1 MSKLRILYGNIL
13 DIKEGII
20 CQQVNCMGVMGS
32 GLAKQIRNKY
42 PRVYQKYKDFLNDK
56 SLKIIPIGKNIR
68 GLKVVEETSEDFIGK
83 VLMVDI
89 KDNLYIANLFAQ
101 HKYGRD
107 KQYTE
112 YDKFE
117 ESLENLKFSI
127 TDTNLENLPIY
138 FPYKIGCG
146 LGGGDWNIISS
157 LIEKVFPN
165 AIIVKLEEE

>member
-42 PRVYQKYKDFLNDK
+42 PRVYEAYIKFVKESDTKVNNLGETLLVEVDK
-56 SLKIIPIGKNIR
+56 
-68 GLKVVEETSEDFIGK
+68 GLYV
-83 VLMVDI
+83 
-89 KDNLYIANLFAQ
+89 ANMFSQ
-101 HKYGRD
+101 FSYGRSGLHTNY
-107 KQYTE
+107 Q
-112 YDKFE
+112 KFE
-117 ESLENLKFSI
+117 ECLIRLKNTS
-127 TDTNLENLPIY
+127 DNYDKLKNLPIY

-165 AIIVKLEEE
+165 AIIVKLKEE

>member
-1 MSKLRILYGNIL
+1 MKIIYGDILNIT
-13 DIKEGII
+13 EGII
-20 CQQVNCMGVMGS
+20 CQQVDCMGIMGS

-56 SLKIIPIGKNIR
+56 SLKIIPMGNNIR
-68 GLKVVEETSEDFIGK
+68 GLKVVEETSEDYLGK
-83 VLMVDI
+83 VLIVDI

-127 TDTNLENLPIY
+127 TDTDLENLPIY

-146 LGGGDWNIISS
+146 LGGGDWNIIFK
-157 LIEKVFPN
+157 LIEKAFPN
-165 AIIVKLEEE
+165 AIIVKKEN